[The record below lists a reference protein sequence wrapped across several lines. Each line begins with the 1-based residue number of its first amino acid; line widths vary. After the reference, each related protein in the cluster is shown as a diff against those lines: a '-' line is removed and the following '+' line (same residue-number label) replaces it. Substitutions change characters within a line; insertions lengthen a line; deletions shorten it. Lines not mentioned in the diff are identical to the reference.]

1 MSDGS
6 LSGALRKSKQGFW
19 SRLGD
24 LLRPGRVLAEGDLS
38 RMEEAL
44 VTADFGVE
52 TSMAVLEAIDRAW
65 RAGDVRTVEAAQGF
79 LRREILRRIAGADR
93 SMRRAAAGPTV
104 VLFCGVNGSG
114 KTTSLG
120 KLAALWRSEGRQGIV
135 AAADTFRAAAI
146 EQVKVWADRA
156 GVPCVAHQPGG
167 DAGAVAFD
175 AVQAATGRGLDFVL
189 IDTAGRL
196 QTAKGLMQ
204 ELGKVARVVGKAA
217 SGAPHETLLVLDAT
231 GGQNAIAQAEAF
243 AQATPLTGL
252 VLTKLDGTARGGI
265 ALAVE
270 ERFKVPVKWVGIGE
284 GVGDL
289 APFDPERFVEGI
301 LGSQG

>member
-1 MSDGS
+1 
-6 LSGALRKSKQGFW
+6 
-19 SRLGD
+19 
-24 LLRPGRVLAEGDLS
+24 
-38 RMEEAL
+38 
-44 VTADFGVE
+44 
-52 TSMAVLEAIDRAW
+52 
-65 RAGDVRTVEAAQGF
+65 
-79 LRREILRRIAGADR
+79 
-93 SMRRAAAGPTV
+93 
-104 VLFCGVNGSG
+104 
-114 KTTSLG
+114 
-120 KLAALWRSEGRQGIV
+120 
-135 AAADTFRAAAI
+135 
-146 EQVKVWADRA
+146 VKVWADRA

-204 ELGKVARVVGKAA
+204 ELGKVARVVGKAVL
-217 SGAPHETLLVLDAT
+217 GAPHETLLVLDAT

-270 ERFKVPVKWVGIGE
+270 ERFKVPVKWVGVGE

-289 APFDPERFVEGI
+289 APFDPAKFVEGI
-301 LGSQG
+301 LGTDTA